1 MLFSY
6 LVHRKTSDCLVTLFI
21 GRVQKISECKKEYL
35 CLDLDQFSTEHVYN
49 RF

>member
-6 LVHRKTSDCLVTLFI
+6 FVHRKSSET
-21 GRVQKISECKKEYL
+21 SECKKEYL